1 MINIMI
7 EVPSLGRKYQ
17 FNVDETVPADTVI
30 AEMVE
35 VICRKEQSSF
45 HTDNG
50 RLCLCEPKSA
60 RILSEKTTLREA
72 GIRNS
77 DLLIL
82 I

>member
-35 VICRKEQSSF
+35 VICRKEQS
-45 HTDNG
+45 
-50 RLCLCEPKSA
+50 KSS
-60 RILSEKTTLREA
+60 LKC
-72 GIRNS
+72 
-77 DLLIL
+77 
-82 I
+82 